1 MAKKTK
7 NWNEWKSIIEGLL
20 FASGD
25 EGLDIRE
32 IADVL
37 DLDWRV
43 VEELIDDMREI
54 YAAENRGFRIAK
66 VAGSYQLTTNP
77 EHAPY
82 FAKLA
87 QAPTRGSL
95 SQAALE
101 TLAIVAYRQP
111 ITRIEIDEIRGV
123 KSDRALH
130 TLVAKELIHE
140 AGRAEAVGRPI
151 LYETTKQF
159 LQYFGLSALK
169 DLPDAEQ
176 MAGQI
181 DLEAETRMLFQKLEE
196 KEKQLT
202 IDDLPESSNP
212 NRGA

>member
-1 MAKKTK
+1 MTK
-7 NWNEWKSIIEGLL
+7 SWNEWKSIIEGLL
-20 FASGD
+20 FAAGD
-25 EGLDIRE
+25 EGLDVRE

-37 DLDWRV
+37 ELDWRV
-43 VEELIDDMREI
+43 VEELIEDMRGA
-54 YAAENRGFRIAK
+54 YASENRGFRIAK

-101 TLAIVAYRQP
+101 TLAIIAYRQP

-123 KSDRALH
+123 KSDRALQ
-130 TLVAKELIHE
+130 TLTAKELIRE

-159 LQYFGLSALK
+159 LQYFGLSGLK

-176 MAGQI
+176 VAGEI

-196 KEKQLT
+196 KEKQIT
-202 IDDLPESSNP
+202 IDDLPESSNS
-212 NRGA
+212 NTGA

>member
-1 MAKKTK
+1 MKTS
-7 NWNEWKSIIEGLL
+7 WTEWKSIIEGLL
-20 FASGD
+20 FAAGD
-25 EGLDIRE
+25 EGLDVRE

-37 DLDWRV
+37 ELDWRV
-43 VEELIDDMREI
+43 AEEAIEEMREQFVR
-54 YAAENRGFRIAK
+54 EKRGFRIAK

-77 EHAPY
+77 DHAPY

-87 QAPTRGSL
+87 QAPSRGTL

-101 TLAIVAYRQP
+101 TLAIIAYRQP
-111 ITRIEIDEIRGV
+111 ITRIEIDEVRGV

-130 TLVAKELIHE
+130 TLLAKDLIQE

-159 LQYFGLSALK
+159 LQYFGLAGLGE
-169 DLPDAEQ
+169 LPDAEQ
-176 MAGQI
+176 MTGEI

-196 KEKQLT
+196 KQMT
-202 IDDLPESSNP
+202 IDDLGESPQPGDSTQP
-212 NRGA
+212 NE